1 MRDEAAAAG
10 VVNPRPPRREVT
22 AIHAPIRVQG
32 GRSARAAKSRSP
44 MKSGSTPSRDSVA
57 IVGAGPGGLAA
68 AVLLAASGVRVTIYE
83 SQPAL
88 GGRSGRLEV
97 DGFRFDRG
105 PTFFMMPYVLEEII
119 ASAPRFDGRVSNGIA
134 SNGSVGPR
142 ATRLGDLVDLRRLD
156 PMYRLVIGQPD
167 RGPLTIDA
175 TQDLARMVKQFEAVA
190 PGDGAGFLRFMAD
203 NRTKLRLMTPILRK
217 PITSLFD
224 LMTLDGIKVAPKL
237 KPWSSLYDHLRGY
250 FSNESV
256 RLAMSFQSKYLGM
269 SPFECPSLFSIL
281 PFIEYEYGIW
291 HPIGGCH
298 ALMQAL
304 AETAIS
310 LGVEIRLGSPVTALK
325 FEGRRIRGLCAG
337 NTWHEHS
344 HVIVNADASW
354 ALKNLVPE
362 SLRGRETDRAIDARR
377 YSCSTFMMYLGVKGE
392 VELPHHTI
400 YTSASYRENLA
411 DISSRGR
418 LSDDPSI
425 YVCNPSRIDPTM
437 APRGMSSLY
446 VLVPTPNTKAAID
459 WRAET
464 PRLRRAAYEQIERA
478 LGVEGL
484 ERRVVSETLF
494 TPEDWRAMNINHGAA
509 FNLAHSLPQMLHR
522 RPQHRLPGFD
532 GLWLVGG
539 GTHPGSGLP
548 VIFLSSQITAELV
561 CREMGV
567 AYAGARALPPSAEMS
582 TPAMAMT

>member
-1 MRDEAAAAG
+1 
-10 VVNPRPPRREVT
+10 
-22 AIHAPIRVQG
+22 
-32 GRSARAAKSRSP
+32 
-44 MKSGSTPSRDSVA
+44 
-57 IVGAGPGGLAA
+57 
-68 AVLLAASGVRVTIYE
+68 
-83 SQPAL
+83 
-88 GGRSGRLEV
+88 
-97 DGFRFDRG
+97 
-105 PTFFMMPYVLEEII
+105 
-119 ASAPRFDGRVSNGIA
+119 
-134 SNGSVGPR
+134 
-142 ATRLGDLVDLRRLD
+142 
-156 PMYRLVIGQPD
+156 MYRLVIGQPD
-167 RGPLTIDA
+167 RDPLRIDA
-175 TQDLARMVKQFEAVA
+175 TQDLSRMARQFEAIS

-217 PITSLFD
+217 PITSLLD
-224 LMTLDGIKVAPKL
+224 LMTLDGLKVAPKL

-304 AETAIS
+304 AETALS
-310 LGVEIRLGSPVTALK
+310 LGVEIRLDAPVTALK
-325 FEGRRIRGLCAG
+325 FDGRRIRGLCVD
-337 NTWHEHS
+337 NTWHEHA
-344 HVIVNADASW
+344 HVIVNADAAW

-362 SLRGRETDRAIDARR
+362 SLRGRDTDKAIDARR
-377 YSCSTFMMYLGVKGE
+377 YSCSTFMMYLGVRGE
-392 VELPHHTI
+392 VDLPHHTI

-418 LSDDPSI
+418 LSDDPSM
-425 YVCNPSRIDPTM
+425 YLCNPSRIDPTM
-437 APRGMSSLY
+437 APAGMSSVY
-446 VLVPTPNTKAAID
+446 VLVPTPNTKAPID
-459 WRAET
+459 WPAET
-464 PRLRRAAYEQIERA
+464 PRMRRAAYDQIERA

-484 ERRVVSETLF
+484 EGRVVSETLF
-494 TPEDWRAMNINHGAA
+494 TPDDWRAMNINHGAT
-509 FNLAHSLPQMLHR
+509 FNLAHNITQMLHW

-567 AYAGARALPPSAEMS
+567 PYAGARSVPPAAEM
-582 TPAMAMT
+582 PAAAMAIG